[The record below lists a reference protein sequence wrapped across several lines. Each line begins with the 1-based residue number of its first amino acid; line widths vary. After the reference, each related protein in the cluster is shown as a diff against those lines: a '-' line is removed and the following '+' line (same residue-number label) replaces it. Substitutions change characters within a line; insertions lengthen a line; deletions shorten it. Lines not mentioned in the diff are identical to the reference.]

1 MGIAEWEANEVQL
14 ANESERTPVLFV
26 HGLWMLASS
35 WQPWRGFFA
44 KQGYATLAP
53 GWPDDPATVEEGR
66 AHPEV
71 FAGKHIKMITDHYE
85 EVARTL
91 SRPPVIIGHSFGGLI
106 TQQLAGRGLA
116 VASVAIDSA
125 PFRGVLPLPFSA
137 LKGAFPVIGNPGNYR
152 RQVML
157 TFEQFRYSFANAIDE
172 REARELYDRYQVP
185 GSGMPLF
192 QAAFANVK
200 PSTEAAVDSLNPDR
214 GPMLLLTG
222 DDDHIAPP
230 AILRASF
237 AKQKRNLSTTEMVE
251 VPGRGHSL
259 VFDSGWQDV
268 AAIALG
274 FVQRFASTSPNPA
287 NRE

>member
-1 MGIAEWEANEVQL
+1 MGIAEWEADEVRR
-14 ANESERTPVLFV
+14 ANASGRPPVLFV

-35 WQPWRGFFA
+35 WRLWREFFED
-44 KQGYATLAP
+44 QGYATVAP
-53 GWPDDPATVEEGR
+53 GWPDDPATVEEAR

-71 FAGKHIKMITDHYE
+71 FAGKHIRMITDHYE
-85 EVARTL
+85 EVVRSLA
-91 SRPPVIIGHSFGGLI
+91 RPPAIIGHSFGGLI
-106 TQQLAGRGLA
+106 TQQLAGRGVS

-125 PFRGVLPLPFSA
+125 PFRGVLPLPLSA

-172 REARELYDRYQVP
+172 REARELYDRYPVP

-200 PSTEAAVDSLNPDR
+200 PSTEAAVDSLNPAR
-214 GPMLLLTG
+214 GPMLMITG
-222 DDDHIAPP
+222 GDDHIAPP

-237 AKQKRNLSTTEMVE
+237 AKQKRNSAPTEMAE
-251 VPGRGHSL
+251 IPGRGHSL

-268 AAIALG
+268 AAVAFG
-274 FVQRFASTSPNPA
+274 FIQRFVPA
-287 NRE
+287 NAA